1 METWPASSFC
11 MAGVMLR
18 ALSRPMR
25 VSIYERSITEQE
37 KKTMSAIRNAIHT
50 GFLGRA
56 FAALGASNAVSAAV
70 EAGRRPR
77 ARDLRELGIDP
88 VSFGQVIR

>member
-1 METWPASSFC
+1 
-11 MAGVMLR
+11 
-18 ALSRPMR
+18 
-25 VSIYERSITEQE
+25 
-37 KKTMSAIRNAIHT
+37 MSAIRSAIHT

-56 FAALGASNAVSAAV
+56 FAAVGAANAVSAAV
-70 EAGRRPR
+70 KAGRRPR